1 MWEGNVDASSNT
13 VISLAAGQLAPWFE
27 GLEVGQTISIKYDVL
42 KDGPSCLHIYD
53 VKTAEVLAE
62 LNMNAS
68 ASTDNEFAIKVDEE
82 FLSNLTD
89 EKIMIGGSGAAVT
102 NVTLYMY

>member
-53 VKTAEVLAE
+53 VKTTDVLAE

-68 ASTDNEFAIKVDEE
+68 TSNDNEFAIKVDEE
-82 FLSNLTD
+82 FLSNLTT
-89 EKIMIGGSGAAVT
+89 ETIMIGGSGAAVT